1 MQAFEQIME
10 TDADHRAGLNLV
22 VCCFA
27 IGDKERMKQAFV
39 RLANVRP
46 VAALHLCAVLP
57 VQGGL
62 AAWHPGP
69 SAPWARPSA
78 SAGFC
83 LPGRYEGRP
92 LNVQRLYRLV

>member
-10 TDADHRAGLNLV
+10 TDADYRAGLNLV

-46 VAALHLCAVLP
+46 DSPGCLCCPAYSGEGCLVSLP
-57 VQGGL
+57 
-62 AAWHPGP
+62 
-69 SAPWARPSA
+69 SCSWAR
-78 SAGFC
+78 
-83 LPGRYEGRP
+83 
-92 LNVQRLYRLV
+92 

>member
-10 TDADHRAGLNLV
+10 TDADSRAGLNLV

-46 VAALHLCAVLP
+46 GCSALLYCPACSREGWLP
-57 VQGGL
+57 GN
-62 AAWHPGP
+62 
-69 SAPWARPSA
+69 SALLLLGQMVSTCRPSRVWHSWGTA
-78 SAGFC
+78 T
-83 LPGRYEGRP
+83 
-92 LNVQRLYRLV
+92 